1 MNPRALIGRVFANL
15 GEAIGGYTEQVTG
28 AAESQAGGGAFS
40 GRIAIVEAIAGTLER
55 SFAQGR
61 LTGGSPKMRAAV
73 TPQLLAGAGR
83 SLIERGEWVAAV
95 DRVRNGQWLIRP
107 GSWEIVGG
115 VESDDPADWIYKIRS
130 AAPRGHIE
138 RERPRE
144 RVIHVVARADVL
156 NSPHTGR
163 SLASLTKETQDAVVA
178 SERRLKEELRAVTG
192 QLVMH
197 PGVITSDQHK
207 TVKERLETLRGGVA
221 LIKQKQGM
229 DRAVQTMQAERIGA
243 DPPEQLGF
251 LRGQSAELL
260 SLAAGIPGSFVR
272 GGRGSEQREALR
284 VFLFMCVMPLA
295 GMVGAELRRVFDAD
309 VELEFSRLNAADLSG
324 RARSAKLLTEA
335 GVSLDRALEL
345 TGFTE

>member
-1 MNPRALIGRVFANL
+1 
-15 GEAIGGYTEQVTG
+15 
-28 AAESQAGGGAFS
+28 
-40 GRIAIVEAIAGTLER
+40 
-55 SFAQGR
+55 
-61 LTGGSPKMRAAV
+61 MRAAV
-73 TPQLLAGAGR
+73 TPQLLGGAGR

-95 DRVRNGQWLIRP
+95 DRVRNGVWLIRP
-107 GSWEIVGG
+107 GSWEIVRGG
-115 VESDDPADWIYKIRS
+115 DSDDPADWVYKIQC
-130 AAPRGHIE
+130 PTPNGHIE

-144 RVIHVVARADVL
+144 RVIHVVARSDVL

-178 SERRLKEELRAVTG
+178 SEQRLKEELRAVTG
-192 QLVMH
+192 QILAH
-197 PGVITSDQHK
+197 PGVINTDQGR
-207 TVKERLETLRGGVA
+207 TVKQELAKLKGGVA

-260 SLAAGIPGSFVR
+260 ALAAGIPGSFVR

-284 VFLFMCVMPLA
+284 VFLFMCVLPLA
-295 GMVGAELRRVFDAD
+295 GMVGAELRRVFGED

-335 GVSLDRALEL
+335 GVSLDRALSL
-345 TGFTE
+345 TGFNE